1 MELTDYGS
9 GSVEVMFLMF
19 EGQDSTCS
27 CFIPPLLF
35 ISKAHECSHT
45 QNFTVKRTLSK
56 IYTSVSIEIS
66 LIVVIG
72 SLGNKC

>member
-35 ISKAHECSHT
+35 ISKAHDLYAHIH
-45 QNFTVKRTLSK
+45 K
-56 IYTSVSIEIS
+56 I
-66 LIVVIG
+66 LQ
-72 SLGNKC
+72 